1 MQEFIDMITQDSL
14 VYGLICI
21 SLSVIIILVLVDKNL
36 KDTRSFSEHSTGSWK
51 ALISCWSFALMIFI
65 KGLFLLI
72 N

>member
-36 KDTRSFSEHSTGSWK
+36 KRLGVLRLVL
-51 ALISCWSFALMIFI
+51 ALGI
-65 KGLFLLI
+65 GLLGPWCCSYDFY
-72 N
+72 